1 MKQDELFR
9 QALQRQNKRA
19 SEMKMPDD
27 MEQRVMGRLKSK
39 NRSHLWL
46 RSVSIVAAA
55 CVLILLTLHYASKN
69 VEPKEKPLTAQK
81 TELQDG
87 TIENGGQ
94 TSVGK
99 EQSRT
104 EMNHA
109 GSEQVLSQVIEQIPT
124 SAQKMPDDGKNKT
137 SMVKNH
143 SASNAN
149 STSVVAADQ
158 LNDYIARLEAEM
170 DALDDSVR
178 AAHLEKIIAADSRL
192 QQLVNRIV
200 KDEAEQAMSELQKDS
215 TSNYINF

>member
-1 MKQDELFR
+1 MKI
-9 QALQRQNKRA
+9 
-19 SEMKMPDD
+19 PDD

-99 EQSRT
+99 EHMHMLLTQT
-104 EMNHA
+104 EIDFQRGPSIFKCLLYMR
-109 GSEQVLSQVIEQIPT
+109 VLFGERCRYTYPLY
-124 SAQKMPDDGKNKT
+124 PG
-137 SMVKNH
+137 
-143 SASNAN
+143 
-149 STSVVAADQ
+149 
-158 LNDYIARLEAEM
+158 
-170 DALDDSVR
+170 
-178 AAHLEKIIAADSRL
+178 SRL
-192 QQLVNRIV
+192 SFSPLSI
-200 KDEAEQAMSELQKDS
+200 A
-215 TSNYINF
+215 